1 LTIRDLYNINTLMV
15 KHFFLSIIAI
25 LCLASCQKE
34 KAAGKNVEKLLSD
47 QYKESEYFYSTN
59 LTDFQAYIQQYISQ
73 NPQTGLYPSFDSIR
87 RIKVIV
93 DRTLADIDHAKDKQ
107 KLINDSR
114 EEISRLSNYKF
125 EFVDLKLLNGLN
137 DTLYNQAIKTDL
149 LKANYNIYL
158 QYSHDK
164 MKQ

>member
-1 LTIRDLYNINTLMV
+1 MAL
-15 KHFFLSIIAI
+15 

-34 KAAGKNVEKLLSD
+34 KSSNKAVEKLLSD

-59 LTDFQAYIQQYISQ
+59 LNDFDSYIQQYISQ
-73 NPQTGLYPSFDSIR
+73 NPQTGLYASFDSIN
-87 RIKVIV
+87 RIKIIV
-93 DRTLADIDHAKDKQ
+93 DKTIAEIDNTKDRKS
-107 KLINDSR
+107 LINDSR
-114 EEISRLSNYKF
+114 ENISKLSHYKF
-125 EFVDLKLLNGLN
+125 EFVDLKLLEGLN
-137 DTLYNQAIKTDL
+137 DSLYNQAIKSDL

>member
-1 LTIRDLYNINTLMV
+1 MKNLLLTIAAL
-15 KHFFLSIIAI
+15 

-34 KAAGKNVEKLLSD
+34 KTSNNDIEKLLSD

-59 LTDFQAYIQQYISQ
+59 LNDFDSYIHQYISQ
-73 NPQTGLYPSFDSIR
+73 NPQTGLYASFDSIS

-93 DRTLADIDHAKDKQ
+93 DKTIAEIDHTKDRKS
-107 KLINDSR
+107 LINDSR
-114 EEISRLSNYKF
+114 ENISKLSHYKF
-125 EFVDLKLLNGLN
+125 EFVDLKLLEGLN
-137 DTLYNQAIKTDL
+137 DSLYNQAIKSDL

>member
-1 LTIRDLYNINTLMV
+1 VKNLLLTIAAL
-15 KHFFLSIIAI
+15 

-34 KAAGKNVEKLLSD
+34 KTSNNDIEKLLSD

-59 LTDFQAYIQQYISQ
+59 LNDFDSYIHQYISQ
-73 NPQTGLYPSFDSIR
+73 NPQTGLYASFDSIS

-93 DRTLADIDHAKDKQ
+93 DKTIAEIDHTKDRKS
-107 KLINDSR
+107 LINDSR
-114 EEISRLSNYKF
+114 ENISKLSHYKF
-125 EFVDLKLLNGLN
+125 EFVDLKLLEGLN
-137 DTLYNQAIKTDL
+137 DSLYNQAIKSDL

>member
-1 LTIRDLYNINTLMV
+1 VKNLLLTIAAL
-15 KHFFLSIIAI
+15 
-25 LCLASCQKE
+25 LCFASCQKE
-34 KAAGKNVEKLLSD
+34 KTSNSDIEKLLSD

-59 LTDFQAYIQQYISQ
+59 LNDFDSYIQQYISQ
-73 NPQTGLYPSFDSIR
+73 NPQTGLYASFDSIS

-93 DRTLADIDHAKDKQ
+93 DKTIAEIDHTKDRKN
-107 KLINDSR
+107 LINDSR
-114 EEISRLSNYKF
+114 ENISKLSHYKF
-125 EFVDLKLLNGLN
+125 EFVDLKLLEGLN
-137 DTLYNQAIKTDL
+137 DSLYNQAIKSDL

>member
-1 LTIRDLYNINTLMV
+1 VKNLLLTIAALL
-15 KHFFLSIIAI
+15 F
-25 LCLASCQKE
+25 LASCQKE
-34 KAAGKNVEKLLSD
+34 KTSNSDIEKLLSD

-59 LTDFQAYIQQYISQ
+59 LNDFDSYIQQYISQ
-73 NPQTGLYPSFDSIR
+73 NPQTGLYASFDSIS

-93 DRTLADIDHAKDKQ
+93 DKTIAEIDHTKDK
-107 KLINDSR
+107 KSLINDSR
-114 EEISRLSNYKF
+114 ENISKLSHYKF
-125 EFVDLKLLNGLN
+125 EFVDLKLLEGLN
-137 DTLYNQAIKTDL
+137 DSLYNQAIKSDL